1 MEFKCQM
8 VQARRKEREENERLK
23 NMPQRGQQSR
33 HTAQTSHSQPSDDED
48 DEALLDLQIDDK
60 LLELIEDPDEDAEYP
75 VPFESPDELMKIFTE
90 LEDQNLFLI
99 NQSQDNEDNI
109 EQLKNE
115 WVKLEKEMEKEL
127 SK

>member
-1 MEFKCQM
+1 
-8 VQARRKEREENERLK
+8 
-23 NMPQRGQQSR
+23 
-33 HTAQTSHSQPSDDED
+33 
-48 DEALLDLQIDDK
+48 
-60 LLELIEDPDEDAEYP
+60 
-75 VPFESPDELMKIFTE
+75 MKIFTE

>member
-1 MEFKCQM
+1 
-8 VQARRKEREENERLK
+8 
-23 NMPQRGQQSR
+23 MPQRGQQSR

-90 LEDQNLFLI
+90 LEDRNLFLI